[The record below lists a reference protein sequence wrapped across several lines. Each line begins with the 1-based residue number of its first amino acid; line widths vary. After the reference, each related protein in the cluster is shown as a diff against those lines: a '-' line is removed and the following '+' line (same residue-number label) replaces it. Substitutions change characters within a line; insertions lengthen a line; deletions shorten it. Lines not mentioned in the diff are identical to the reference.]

1 MAHHNLTPDA
11 RASAHSGPDP
21 RPGPGPAPRRVA
33 SRAFLVAAA
42 AIISL
47 IAPGCRQ
54 EMYNQPKYKTLA
66 TSSFFR
72 NGAASRP
79 IPEHTIARGHL
90 DDDSLLNTGKVD
102 GAAVDEFPFAITKS
116 DLIRGQQ
123 RYRIYCLPCHGERGD
138 GKGMI
143 VQRGFPPPPPFYGK
157 VAPTQTSPVPTYG
170 DLRQAPV
177 GHFFDVMT
185 NGHGTMYSY
194 AARINVE
201 DRWRIASYIRVLQ
214 LSQGATPED
223 LKSIPDP
230 NAREKAL
237 LQEASQ

>member
-1 MAHHNLTPDA
+1 MAKLNPMLPTDPRTGA
-11 RASAHSGPDP
+11 RLDPASRPRPARVALAASA
-21 RPGPGPAPRRVA
+21 
-33 SRAFLVAAA
+33 AAVLLLTA
-42 AIISL
+42 
-47 IAPGCRQ
+47 GCRQ

-66 TSSFFR
+66 TSTFFA

-79 IPEHTIARGHL
+79 IPEHTVARGHL
-90 DDDSLLNTGKVD
+90 DDDDLLHTGKID
-102 GAAVDEFPFAITKS
+102 GAAADEFPFAITKS
-116 DLIRGQQ
+116 DLLRGQE

-214 LSQGATPED
+214 LSQGATPDD
-223 LKSIPDP
+223 LKAIPDP

-237 LQEASQ
+237 LQEAAR